1 MQSHAHLKMRWSNS
15 LITLS
20 FLTSLA
26 LAIPAKQEHFEAETS
41 LHKSHKHRPH
51 EKGGIAWDK
60 NSLIIDGERIVLWQA
75 SLELFCCSLPG
86 YADRGCIP
94 WVWVAQERRISS

>member
-1 MQSHAHLKMRWSNS
+1 MQSHAHLKMRCLNS
-15 LITLS
+15 LIILS

-41 LHKSHKHRPH
+41 LRKSHKHRPH

-60 NSLIIDGERIVLWQA
+60 NSLIIDGERIVLWQV
-75 SLELFCCSLPG
+75 SLGIFCRSLPD

-94 WVWVAQERRISS
+94 SDRVA

>member
-1 MQSHAHLKMRWSNS
+1 

-20 FLTSLA
+20 LLTSLA

-41 LHKSHKHRPH
+41 LRKSHKHRPQ

-60 NSLIIDGERIVLWQA
+60 NSLIIDGERIVLWQV
-75 SLELFCCSLPG
+75 SLGLFCSYLPD

-94 WVWVAQERRISS
+94 SVWVTQERRISS

>member
-1 MQSHAHLKMRWSNS
+1 MRWLNS
-15 LITLS
+15 LIFLS

-41 LHKSHKHRPH
+41 SHKSHKHRPH

-60 NSLIIDGERIVLWQA
+60 NSLIIDGERIVLWQI
-75 SLELFCCSLPG
+75 SLGLFCSYLPD

-94 WVWVAQERRISS
+94 SVWVTQERRISS

>member
-1 MQSHAHLKMRWSNS
+1 MQSHAHPKMRWSNS

-20 FLTSLA
+20 LLTSLA
-26 LAIPAKQEHFEAETS
+26 LAIPAKQEHFEAE
-41 LHKSHKHRPH
+41 SHKHRPH

-60 NSLIIDGERIVLWQA
+60 NSLIIDGERIVLWQV
-75 SLELFCCSLPG
+75 SLGIFCRSLPD

-94 WVWVAQERRISS
+94 SDRVA